1 MLYLNSSIL
10 FVSLAGYLLSFR
22 FKKSEMVFV
31 NDEKLFCARKTEIRI
46 CSVGSAHIVIDGV
59 SKVWCMCLLTNA
71 KACATVLWTRK
82 TQSGNRS
89 GIQTNFDM

>member
-31 NDEKLFCARKTEIRI
+31 NDEKLFCARKTEIRSH
-46 CSVGSAHIVIDGV
+46 CFGPAYIVIEGV
-59 SKVWCMCLLTNA
+59 GNSKAGCMCLLTNA
-71 KACATVLWTRK
+71 KA
-82 TQSGNRS
+82 
-89 GIQTNFDM
+89 